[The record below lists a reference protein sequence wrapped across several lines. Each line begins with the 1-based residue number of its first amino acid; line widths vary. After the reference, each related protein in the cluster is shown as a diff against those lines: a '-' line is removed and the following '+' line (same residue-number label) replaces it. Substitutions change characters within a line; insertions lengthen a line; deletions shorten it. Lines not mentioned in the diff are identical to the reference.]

1 MEKIFVVISWWF
13 HLLCPVDEE
22 SKSKEVA
29 EVEVTDK
36 ELEEKKTCPPFT
48 EEAEKDEKVTKAC
61 SCQSDSSASS
71 EDSVISSDKVRL
83 TSSQ

>member
-13 HLLCPVDEE
+13 HLMCPVDEE
-22 SKSKEVA
+22 RKSTEGT

-36 ELEEKKTCPPFT
+36 ELEEKKMCPLFT
-48 EEAEKDEKVTKAC
+48 EEADKHEKVTKAC

-83 TSSQ
+83 TPSQ